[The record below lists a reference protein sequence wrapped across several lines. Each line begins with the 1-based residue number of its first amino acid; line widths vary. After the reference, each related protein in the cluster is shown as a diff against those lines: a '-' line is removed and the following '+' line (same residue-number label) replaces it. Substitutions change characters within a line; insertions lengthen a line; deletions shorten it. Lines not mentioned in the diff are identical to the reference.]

1 MITEKENKRIS
12 KFLSFVLRHHP
23 ELIGIELDG
32 NGWTDVSLLIQKSGK
47 TEPALDFEMLK
58 YIVDTNAKK
67 RFSFND
73 QLDKIRANQGHSVEV
88 DLGYTP
94 KPPPDVLYH
103 VTGPLFLDIK
113 KRSGMYKK
121 SSHHFNLSHN
131 KETAINVGQRHG
143 KPFVFEVLSGQ
154 MYRDN
159 YEFFLSD
166 NEVWLTDHVP
176 AKYLRS

>member
-1 MITEKENKRIS
+1 MISEKENKRIS

-32 NGWTDVSLLIQKSGK
+32 NGWTDVSLLIQKSRK
-47 TEPALDFEMLK
+47 TEPELDFEMLK
-58 YIVDTNAKK
+58 YIVDTNTKK
-67 RFSFND
+67 RFSFNE

-88 DLGYTP
+88 DLGYSP
-94 KPPPDVLYH
+94 QEPPEVLYH
-103 VTGPLFLDIK
+103 GTGIRFVDVI
-113 KRSGMYKK
+113 K
-121 SSHHFNLSHN
+121 SSGLEKQSRHHVHLSQN
-131 KETAINVGQRHG
+131 KETAISVGQRHG

-176 AKYLRS
+176 AKYLKD

>member
-88 DLGYTP
+88 DLGYSP
-94 KPPPDVLYH
+94 QEPPEVLYH
-103 VTGPLFLDIK
+103 GTG
-113 KRSGMYKK
+113 
-121 SSHHFNLSHN
+121 
-131 KETAINVGQRHG
+131 A
-143 KPFVFEVLSGQ
+143 
-154 MYRDN
+154 
-159 YEFFLSD
+159 FF
-166 NEVWLTDHVP
+166 
-176 AKYLRS
+176 